1 MIKHSPKNRPPMTD
15 ELREKGKK
23 RNKRLR
29 RELNLNYMM
38 ISRNYEK
45 EMNPIQSKTV

>member
-1 MIKHSPKNRPPMTD
+1 MMIKHSPKNRPPMTD

-29 RELNLNYMM
+29 RELNVIKGTKLYDD
-38 ISRNYEK
+38 IKRLRES
-45 EMNPIQSKTV
+45 PPD